1 MRQINEIIVHCA
13 ATREGRDFTVED
25 ITRWHKARGFATIG
39 YHYVIYRDG
48 SIHEGRPLEQI
59 GAHCVGHNKHS
70 IGICYIGGCASDGK
84 TPKDTRTPEQKE
96 ALLALLRRLKARF
109 PNATIHGHRD
119 FAAKACPSYDAFRE
133 YRQLAL
139 AIMLV
144 FSSLLFSSCRSTKRV
159 VKEKAE
165 VAMQQT
171 VSQSATSFATDKFQQ
186 NIVLHIDS
194 IVLTSMSVP
203 QVSEPKVDGQRESQT
218 VDGAVLIGRTSDSS
232 GLKPC
237 ARETRTSTP
246 SAKASGRASL
256 RSAGNGS
263 SLRAVLKGTSLRSG
277 AGKALPRIDVSKIKV
292 SGIRLQSVTADSSSS
307 TTAVSSEGNLQASGR
322 SLAKAK
328 AAKKP
333 STLTFYWIV
342 FLIIIAIAVAVA
354 FAVATKA
361 NPFRSAVRF
370 IVRKVLT

>member
-84 TPKDTRTPEQKE
+84 TPKDTRTSEQKE

-119 FAAKACPSYDAFRE
+119 FAAKACPSFDAFRE

-171 VSQSATSFATDKFQQ
+171 VSQSATSFATDKFLQ
-186 NIVLHIDS
+186 NIVLQIDS

-203 QVSEPKVDGQRESQT
+203 QVSET
-218 VDGAVLIGRTSDSS
+218 VDGTVLIGRTSDSS
-232 GLKPC
+232 GLEPC
-237 ARETRTSTP
+237 ARETRTSGP
-246 SAKASGRASL
+246 
-256 RSAGNGS
+256 
-263 SLRAVLKGTSLRSG
+263 SLRSG
-277 AGKALPRIDVSKIKV
+277 AGKALPRNNISKIKV
-292 SGIRLQSVTADSSSS
+292 CGIRLQSVTADSSSS

-328 AAKKP
+328 EAKKP
-333 STLTFYWIV
+333 STLSFYWIV

-354 FAVATKA
+354 FAVASKA

>member
-1 MRQINEIIVHCA
+1 MRGINEIIVHCA

-25 ITRWHKARGFATIG
+25 ITRCHKARGFATIG

-96 ALLALLRRLKARF
+96 ALLSLLRRLKARF

-119 FAAKACPSYDAFRE
+119 FAAKACPSFDAFRE

-144 FSSLLFSSCRSTKRV
+144 FSSLLLPSCRSTKRV

-165 VAMQQT
+165 VAMLQT
-171 VSQSATSFATDKFQQ
+171 VSQSATSFATDKFLQ
-186 NIVLHIDS
+186 NIVLQIDS
-194 IVLTSMSVP
+194 IVLTSMTVP
-203 QVSEPKVDGQRESQT
+203 QVSET
-218 VDGAVLIGRTSDSS
+218 VDSALLIGRISDSS

-237 ARETRTSTP
+237 ARETRTRES
-246 SAKASGRASL
+246 SL
-256 RSAGNGS
+256 RSAGNSS
-263 SLRAVLKGTSLRSG
+263 SLRAVLKGASLRSG
-277 AGKALPRIDVSKIKV
+277 AGGVPPLNRGTKV
-292 SGIRLQSVTADSSSS
+292 VISGIRLQSVTADSSSS

-328 AAKKP
+328 EAKKP
-333 STLTFYWIV
+333 STLVFRWIV

-354 FAVATKA
+354 FAVASKA

>member
-1 MRQINEIIVHCA
+1 MRIINEIIVHCA

-133 YRQLAL
+133 YKQLAL

-171 VSQSATSFATDKFQQ
+171 VSQSATSFATDKFLQ
-186 NIVLHIDS
+186 NIVLQIDS

-203 QVSEPKVDGQRESQT
+203 QVSET
-218 VDGAVLIGRTSDSS
+218 VDGAMLIRRTSDSS
-232 GLKPC
+232 GLEPC
-237 ARETRTSTP
+237 SRETRTSGA
-246 SAKASGRASL
+246 SAKASG
-256 RSAGNGS
+256 AGG
-263 SLRAVLKGTSLRSG
+263 ASLRSG
-277 AGKALPRIDVSKIKV
+277 AGGVPPLNRGTKV
-292 SGIRLQSVTADSSSS
+292 VISGIRLQSVTADSSSS

-328 AAKKP
+328 EAKKP
-333 STLTFYWIV
+333 STLVFRWIV

>member
-1 MRQINEIIVHCA
+1 MRKINEIIVHCA

-119 FAAKACPSYDAFRE
+119 FAAKACPSFDAFRE

-139 AIMLV
+139 AILLV

-171 VSQSATSFATDKFQQ
+171 VSQSATSFATDKFLQ
-186 NIVLHIDS
+186 NIVLQIDS

-203 QVSEPKVDGQRESQT
+203 QVSENVDGT
-218 VDGAVLIGRTSDSS
+218 VLIGRTSDSS
-232 GLKPC
+232 GLEPC
-237 ARETRTSTP
+237 ARETRTSGP
-246 SAKASGRASL
+246 SL
-256 RSAGNGS
+256 RSGAGG
-263 SLRAVLKGTSLRSG
+263 ASLRSG
-277 AGKALPRIDVSKIKV
+277 AGKALPRNNISKIKV

-328 AAKKP
+328 EAKKP
-333 STLTFYWIV
+333 STLAFYWIV

-354 FAVATKA
+354 FAVASKA

-370 IVRKVLT
+370 IVRFRD

>member
-1 MRQINEIIVHCA
+1 MRKINEIIVHCA

-96 ALLALLRRLKARF
+96 ALLALLRRLKAQF

-119 FAAKACPSYDAFRE
+119 FAAKACPSFDAFRE

-139 AIMLV
+139 AILLV

-171 VSQSATSFATDKFQQ
+171 VSQSATSFATDKFLQ
-186 NIVLHIDS
+186 NIVLQIDS

-203 QVSEPKVDGQRESQT
+203 QVSET
-218 VDGAVLIGRTSDSS
+218 VDGAMLIGRTSDSS
-232 GLKPC
+232 GLEPC
-237 ARETRTSTP
+237 ARETRTRES
-246 SAKASGRASL
+246 SL

-263 SLRAVLKGTSLRSG
+263 SLRAVLKGASLRSG
-277 AGKALPRIDVSKIKV
+277 AGGVPPLNRGTKV
-292 SGIRLQSVTADSSSS
+292 VISGIRLQSVTADSSSS

-328 AAKKP
+328 EAKKP
-333 STLTFYWIV
+333 STLSFYWIV

-354 FAVATKA
+354 YAVASKA

>member
-1 MRQINEIIVHCA
+1 MRKINEIIVHCA

-59 GAHCVGHNKHS
+59 GAHCVGHNKYS
-70 IGICYIGGCASDGK
+70 IGVCYIGGCASDGK

-96 ALLALLRRLKARF
+96 ALLALLRHLKARF
-109 PNATIHGHRD
+109 PNATIHGHRE
-119 FAAKACPSYDAFRE
+119 FAAKACPSFDAFRE
-133 YRQLAL
+133 YRQLAI

-171 VSQSATSFATDKFQQ
+171 VSQSATSFATDKFLQ
-186 NIVLHIDS
+186 NIVLQIDS

-203 QVSEPKVDGQRESQT
+203 QVSET

-232 GLKPC
+232 GLEPC
-237 ARETRTSTP
+237 ARETRTRES
-246 SAKASGRASL
+246 SL

-263 SLRAVLKGTSLRSG
+263 SLRAVLKGASLRSG

-328 AAKKP
+328 EAKKP

-354 FAVATKA
+354 FAVASKA

>member
-1 MRQINEIIVHCA
+1 MRKINEIIVHCA

-96 ALLALLRRLKARF
+96 ALLSLLRRLKARF

-171 VSQSATSFATDKFQQ
+171 VSQSATSFATDKFLQ

-203 QVSEPKVDGQRESQT
+203 QVSET
-218 VDGAVLIGRTSDSS
+218 VDGAMLIERTSDSS

-237 ARETRTSTP
+237 ARETRTRES
-246 SAKASGRASL
+246 SL

-263 SLRAVLKGTSLRSG
+263 SLRAVLKGASLRSG

-328 AAKKP
+328 EAKKP
-333 STLTFYWIV
+333 STLVFRWIV

-354 FAVATKA
+354 FAVASKA

>member
-1 MRQINEIIVHCA
+1 MRKINEIIVHCA
-13 ATREGRDFTVED
+13 ATREDRDFTVED

-119 FAAKACPSYDAFRE
+119 FAAKACPSFDAFRE

-171 VSQSATSFATDKFQQ
+171 VSQSATSFATDKFLQ

-203 QVSEPKVDGQRESQT
+203 QVSET

-237 ARETRTSTP
+237 ARETRTS
-246 SAKASGRASL
+246 G
-256 RSAGNGS
+256 
-263 SLRAVLKGTSLRSG
+263 VSLRSG

-328 AAKKP
+328 EAKKP
-333 STLTFYWIV
+333 STLVFRWIV

-354 FAVATKA
+354 FAVASKA

>member
-1 MRQINEIIVHCA
+1 MRKINEIIVHCA

-84 TPKDTRTPEQKE
+84 TPKDTRTSEQKE
-96 ALLALLRRLKARF
+96 ALLSLLRRLKARF

-144 FSSLLFSSCRSTKRV
+144 FSSLLLSSCRSTKRV

-171 VSQSATSFATDKFQQ
+171 VSQSATSFATDKFLQ
-186 NIVLHIDS
+186 NIVLQIDS

-203 QVSEPKVDGQRESQT
+203 QVSET

-237 ARETRTSTP
+237 ARETRTRES
-246 SAKASGRASL
+246 SL

-263 SLRAVLKGTSLRSG
+263 SLRAVLKGASLRSG
-277 AGKALPRIDVSKIKV
+277 AGKSIPRIDVSKIKV

-328 AAKKP
+328 EAKKP
-333 STLTFYWIV
+333 STLSFYWIV

-354 FAVATKA
+354 FAVASKA

>member
-1 MRQINEIIVHCA
+1 MRIINEIIVHCA

-70 IGICYIGGCASDGK
+70 IGVCYIGGCASDGK

-96 ALLALLRRLKARF
+96 ALLALLRRLKAQF

-171 VSQSATSFATDKFQQ
+171 VSQSATSFATDKFLQ
-186 NIVLHIDS
+186 NIVLQIDS

-203 QVSEPKVDGQRESQT
+203 QVSET

-232 GLKPC
+232 GLEPC
-237 ARETRTSTP
+237 ARENRTR
-246 SAKASGRASL
+246 
-256 RSAGNGS
+256 N
-263 SLRAVLKGTSLRSG
+263 TSLRSG
-277 AGKALPRIDVSKIKV
+277 AGGVPPLNRGTKV
-292 SGIRLQSVTADSSSS
+292 VISGIRLQSVTADSSSS

-328 AAKKP
+328 EAKKP
-333 STLTFYWIV
+333 STLSFYWIV

-354 FAVATKA
+354 FAVASKA

>member
-1 MRQINEIIVHCA
+1 MRQINEIIIHCA

-119 FAAKACPSYDAFRE
+119 FAAKACPSFDAFRE

-171 VSQSATSFATDKFQQ
+171 VSQSATSFATDKFLQ
-186 NIVLHIDS
+186 NIVLQIDS

-203 QVSEPKVDGQRESQT
+203 QVSET

-237 ARETRTSTP
+237 ARETRTSSP
-246 SAKASGRASL
+246 
-256 RSAGNGS
+256 
-263 SLRAVLKGTSLRSG
+263 SLRSG
-277 AGKALPRIDVSKIKV
+277 IGKSLPRNNVSKIKV

-328 AAKKP
+328 EAKKP
-333 STLTFYWIV
+333 STLVFRWIV

-354 FAVATKA
+354 FAVASKA

>member
-96 ALLALLRRLKARF
+96 ALLSLLRRLKARF

-119 FAAKACPSYDAFRE
+119 FAAKACPSFDAFRE

-144 FSSLLFSSCRSTKRV
+144 FSSLLLSSCRSTKRV

-171 VSQSATSFATDKFQQ
+171 VSQSATSFATDKFLQ
-186 NIVLHIDS
+186 NIVLQIDS

-203 QVSEPKVDGQRESQT
+203 QLSET
-218 VDGAVLIGRTSDSS
+218 VDGAMLIGRTSDSS

-237 ARETRTSTP
+237 ARETRTRES
-246 SAKASGRASL
+246 SL

-263 SLRAVLKGTSLRSG
+263 SLRAVLKGASLRSG
-277 AGKALPRIDVSKIKV
+277 TGKSLPRNNVSKIKV

-328 AAKKP
+328 EAKKP
-333 STLTFYWIV
+333 STLAFYWIV

>member
-1 MRQINEIIVHCA
+1 MRKINEIIVHCA

-171 VSQSATSFATDKFQQ
+171 VSQSATSFATDKFLQ
-186 NIVLHIDS
+186 NIVLQIDS

-203 QVSEPKVDGQRESQT
+203 QVSET

-237 ARETRTSTP
+237 ARETRTRES
-246 SAKASGRASL
+246 SL

-263 SLRAVLKGTSLRSG
+263 SLRAVLKGASLRSD
-277 AGKALPRIDVSKIKV
+277 AGKSIPRIDVTKIKV

-328 AAKKP
+328 EAKKP
-333 STLTFYWIV
+333 STLVFRWIV

-354 FAVATKA
+354 FAVASKA

>member
-70 IGICYIGGCASDGK
+70 IGVCYIGGCVSDGK

-96 ALLALLRRLKARF
+96 ALLSLLRRLKARF

-144 FSSLLFSSCRSTKRV
+144 FSSLLLSSCRSTKRV

-171 VSQSATSFATDKFQQ
+171 VSQSATSFATDKFLQ

-203 QVSEPKVDGQRESQT
+203 QVSET

-232 GLKPC
+232 GLEPC
-237 ARETRTSTP
+237 ARETRTREST
-246 SAKASGRASL
+246 L

-263 SLRAVLKGTSLRSG
+263 SLRAVLKGASLRSG
-277 AGKALPRIDVSKIKV
+277 AGGVPPLNRGSKVVI

-328 AAKKP
+328 EAKKP
-333 STLTFYWIV
+333 STLAIRWIV

-354 FAVATKA
+354 FAVASKA

>member
-1 MRQINEIIVHCA
+1 MRKINEIIVHCA

-119 FAAKACPSYDAFRE
+119 FAAKACPSFDAFRE

-171 VSQSATSFATDKFQQ
+171 VSQSATSFATDKFLQ
-186 NIVLHIDS
+186 NIVLQIDS

-203 QVSEPKVDGQRESQT
+203 QVSET
-218 VDGAVLIGRTSDSS
+218 VDGTVLIGRTSDSS
-232 GLKPC
+232 GLEPC
-237 ARETRTSTP
+237 ARETRTRES
-246 SAKASGRASL
+246 SL

-263 SLRAVLKGTSLRSG
+263 SLRAVLKGASLRSG
-277 AGKALPRIDVSKIKV
+277 AGGVPPLNRDTKV
-292 SGIRLQSVTADSSSS
+292 VISGIRLQSVTADSSSS

-328 AAKKP
+328 EAKKP

-354 FAVATKA
+354 FAVASKA

>member
-1 MRQINEIIVHCA
+1 MRKINEIIVHCA

-171 VSQSATSFATDKFQQ
+171 VSQSATSFATDKFLQ
-186 NIVLHIDS
+186 NIVLQIDS

-203 QVSEPKVDGQRESQT
+203 QVSET

-232 GLKPC
+232 GLEPC
-237 ARETRTSTP
+237 ARETRTSG
-246 SAKASGRASL
+246 SSL

-263 SLRAVLKGTSLRSG
+263 SLRAVLKGASLRSD
-277 AGKALPRIDVSKIKV
+277 AGKSIPRIDVTKIKV

-328 AAKKP
+328 EAKKP

>member
-1 MRQINEIIVHCA
+1 MRKINEIIVHCA

-96 ALLALLRRLKARF
+96 ALLSLLRRLKARF

-119 FAAKACPSYDAFRE
+119 FAAKACPSFDAFRE

-171 VSQSATSFATDKFQQ
+171 VSQSATSFATDKFLQ
-186 NIVLHIDS
+186 NIVLQIDS

-203 QVSEPKVDGQRESQT
+203 QVSET
-218 VDGAVLIGRTSDSS
+218 VDGAVLIERTSDSS
-232 GLKPC
+232 GLEPC
-237 ARETRTSTP
+237 ARETRTSSP
-246 SAKASGRASL
+246 
-256 RSAGNGS
+256 
-263 SLRAVLKGTSLRSG
+263 SLRSG
-277 AGKALPRIDVSKIKV
+277 AGKSIPRNNVSKIKV

-328 AAKKP
+328 EAKKP
-333 STLTFYWIV
+333 STLVFRWIV

-354 FAVATKA
+354 FAVASKA

>member
-1 MRQINEIIVHCA
+1 MRKINEIIVHCA
-13 ATREGRDFTVED
+13 CTREGRDFTVED

-133 YRQLAL
+133 YRQLAI

-144 FSSLLFSSCRSTKRV
+144 FSSLLLSSCRSTKRV

-171 VSQSATSFATDKFQQ
+171 VSQSATSFATDKFLQ
-186 NIVLHIDS
+186 NIVLQIDS

-203 QVSEPKVDGQRESQT
+203 QVSET

-232 GLKPC
+232 GLEPC
-237 ARETRTSTP
+237 ARETRTRES
-246 SAKASGRASL
+246 SL

-328 AAKKP
+328 EAKKP

-354 FAVATKA
+354 FAVASKA

>member
-1 MRQINEIIVHCA
+1 MRKINEIIVHCA

-84 TPKDTRTPEQKE
+84 TPKDTRTSEQKE
-96 ALLALLRRLKARF
+96 ALLSLLRRLKARF

-171 VSQSATSFATDKFQQ
+171 VSQSATSFATDKFLQ
-186 NIVLHIDS
+186 NIVLQIDS

-203 QVSEPKVDGQRESQT
+203 QVSET

-232 GLKPC
+232 GLEPC
-237 ARETRTSTP
+237 ARETRTSSP
-246 SAKASGRASL
+246 
-256 RSAGNGS
+256 
-263 SLRAVLKGTSLRSG
+263 SLRSG
-277 AGKALPRIDVSKIKV
+277 AGKSIPRNNISKIKV

-328 AAKKP
+328 EAKKP
-333 STLTFYWIV
+333 STLAFYWIV

-354 FAVATKA
+354 FAVASKA

>member
-133 YRQLAL
+133 YRQLAI

-165 VAMQQT
+165 VAIQQT
-171 VSQSATSFATDKFQQ
+171 VSQSATSFATDKFLQ
-186 NIVLHIDS
+186 NIVLQIDS

-203 QVSEPKVDGQRESQT
+203 QVSET
-218 VDGAVLIGRTSDSS
+218 VDGAMLIGRTSDSS
-232 GLKPC
+232 GLEPC
-237 ARETRTSTP
+237 ARETRTSGS
-246 SAKASGRASL
+246 SAKASG
-256 RSAGNGS
+256 AGG
-263 SLRAVLKGTSLRSG
+263 ASLRSG
-277 AGKALPRIDVSKIKV
+277 AGGVPPLNRDTKV
-292 SGIRLQSVTADSSSS
+292 VISGIRLQSVTADSSSS

-322 SLAKAK
+322 SLAEAK
-328 AAKKP
+328 EAKKP
-333 STLTFYWIV
+333 STLVFRWIV

-354 FAVATKA
+354 FAVASKA

>member
-1 MRQINEIIVHCA
+1 MRKINEIIVHCA

-25 ITRWHKARGFATIG
+25 ITQWHKARGFATIG

-84 TPKDTRTPEQKE
+84 TPKDTRTSEQKE
-96 ALLALLRRLKARF
+96 ALLSLLRRLKARF

-171 VSQSATSFATDKFQQ
+171 VSQSATSFATDKFLQ
-186 NIVLHIDS
+186 NIVLQIDS

-203 QVSEPKVDGQRESQT
+203 QVSET

-232 GLKPC
+232 GLEPC
-237 ARETRTSTP
+237 ARETRTRES
-246 SAKASGRASL
+246 SL

-263 SLRAVLKGTSLRSG
+263 SLSAVLKGASLRSG

-292 SGIRLQSVTADSSSS
+292 TGIRLQSVTADSSSA

-328 AAKKP
+328 EAKKP
-333 STLTFYWIV
+333 STLAFYWIV

-354 FAVATKA
+354 FAVASKA

>member
-1 MRQINEIIVHCA
+1 MRKINEIIVHCA

-96 ALLALLRRLKARF
+96 ALLSLLRRLKARF

-119 FAAKACPSYDAFRE
+119 FAAKACPSFDAFRE

-144 FSSLLFSSCRSTKRV
+144 FSSLLLSSCRSTKRV

-171 VSQSATSFATDKFQQ
+171 VSQSATSFATDKFLQ
-186 NIVLHIDS
+186 NIVLQIDS

-203 QVSEPKVDGQRESQT
+203 QVSET
-218 VDGAVLIGRTSDSS
+218 VDGAMLIGRTSDSS

-237 ARETRTSTP
+237 ARETRTREST
-246 SAKASGRASL
+246 L

-263 SLRAVLKGTSLRSG
+263 SLRAVLKGASLRSG
-277 AGKALPRIDVSKIKV
+277 AGKALPRNNVSKIKV

-328 AAKKP
+328 EAKKP
-333 STLTFYWIV
+333 STLAFYWIV

-354 FAVATKA
+354 FAVASKA

>member
-1 MRQINEIIVHCA
+1 MRQINEIIIHCA

-84 TPKDTRTPEQKE
+84 TPKDTRTSEQKE

-171 VSQSATSFATDKFQQ
+171 VSQSATSFATDKFLQ
-186 NIVLHIDS
+186 NIVLQIDS
-194 IVLTSMSVP
+194 IVFTSMSVP
-203 QVSEPKVDGQRESQT
+203 QVSET

-232 GLKPC
+232 GLEPC
-237 ARETRTSTP
+237 ARETRT
-246 SAKASGRASL
+246 R
-256 RSAGNGS
+256 N
-263 SLRAVLKGTSLRSG
+263 TSLRSR
-277 AGKALPRIDVSKIKV
+277 AGGVPPLNRDTKV
-292 SGIRLQSVTADSSSS
+292 VISGIRLQSVTADSSSS

-328 AAKKP
+328 EAKKP
-333 STLTFYWIV
+333 STPVFRWIV

-354 FAVATKA
+354 FAVASKA

>member
-1 MRQINEIIVHCA
+1 MRRINEIIVHCA

-133 YRQLAL
+133 YSGLAL

-144 FSSLLFSSCRSTKRV
+144 FSSLLLSSCRSTKRV

-171 VSQSATSFATDKFQQ
+171 VSQSATSFATDKFLQ
-186 NIVLHIDS
+186 NIVLQIDS

-203 QVSEPKVDGQRESQT
+203 QVSET

-232 GLKPC
+232 GLEPC
-237 ARETRTSTP
+237 ARETRTRES
-246 SAKASGRASL
+246 SL

-263 SLRAVLKGTSLRSG
+263 SLRAVLKGASLRSG
-277 AGKALPRIDVSKIKV
+277 AGGVPPLNRGTKV
-292 SGIRLQSVTADSSSS
+292 VISGIRLQSVTADSSSS

-328 AAKKP
+328 EAKKP
-333 STLTFYWIV
+333 STLAFYWIV

-354 FAVATKA
+354 FAVASKA

>member
-1 MRQINEIIVHCA
+1 MRQINEIIIHCA

-96 ALLALLRRLKARF
+96 ALLTLLRRLKARF

-119 FAAKACPSYDAFRE
+119 FAEKACPSFDAFRE

-144 FSSLLFSSCRSTKRV
+144 FSSLLLSSCRSTKRV

-171 VSQSATSFATDKFQQ
+171 VSQSATSFATDKFLQ
-186 NIVLHIDS
+186 NIVLQIDS

-203 QVSEPKVDGQRESQT
+203 QVSET

-232 GLKPC
+232 GLEPC
-237 ARETRTSTP
+237 ARETRTSSP
-246 SAKASGRASL
+246 
-256 RSAGNGS
+256 
-263 SLRAVLKGTSLRSG
+263 SLRSG
-277 AGKALPRIDVSKIKV
+277 AGKSLPRIDVSKIKV

-328 AAKKP
+328 EAKKP
-333 STLTFYWIV
+333 STLVFRWIV

-354 FAVATKA
+354 FAVASKA
-361 NPFRSAVRF
+361 NPFRSAVRA
-370 IVRKVLT
+370 IIRKVLT

>member
-1 MRQINEIIVHCA
+1 MRKINEIIVHCA

-70 IGICYIGGCASDGK
+70 IGVCYIGGCASDGK

-171 VSQSATSFATDKFQQ
+171 VSQSATSFATDKFLQ

-203 QVSEPKVDGQRESQT
+203 QVSET
-218 VDGAVLIGRTSDSS
+218 VDGAVLIGRTLDSS

-237 ARETRTSTP
+237 ARETRTS
-246 SAKASGRASL
+246 GDY
-256 RSAGNGS
+256 
-263 SLRAVLKGTSLRSG
+263 LRSG
-277 AGKALPRIDVSKIKV
+277 AGGVPPLNRDTKV
-292 SGIRLQSVTADSSSS
+292 VISGIRLQSVTADSSSS

-328 AAKKP
+328 EAKKP

-354 FAVATKA
+354 FAVASKA

>member
-1 MRQINEIIVHCA
+1 MRKINEIIVHCA

-84 TPKDTRTPEQKE
+84 TPKDTRTSEQKE
-96 ALLALLRRLKARF
+96 ALLSLLRRLKARF

-119 FAAKACPSYDAFRE
+119 FAAKACPSFDAFRE

-171 VSQSATSFATDKFQQ
+171 VSQSATSFATDKFLQ
-186 NIVLHIDS
+186 NIVLQIDS

-203 QVSEPKVDGQRESQT
+203 QVSET

-232 GLKPC
+232 GLEPC
-237 ARETRTSTP
+237 ARETRTSSP
-246 SAKASGRASL
+246 
-256 RSAGNGS
+256 
-263 SLRAVLKGTSLRSG
+263 SLRSG

-307 TTAVSSEGNLQASGR
+307 TTAVSSEGNLQASVR

-328 AAKKP
+328 EAKKP

-354 FAVATKA
+354 FAVASKA

>member
-1 MRQINEIIVHCA
+1 MRKINEIIVHCA

-39 YHYVIYRDG
+39 YHFVIYRDG
-48 SIHEGRPLEQI
+48 SIHEGRPLEQV

-96 ALLALLRRLKARF
+96 ALLSLLRRLKARF

-119 FAAKACPSYDAFRE
+119 FASKACPSFDARSEFRS
-133 YRQLAL
+133 LAVTILL
-139 AIMLV
+139 AFSWML
-144 FSSLLFSSCRSTKRV
+144 LSSCRSTKRV

-171 VSQSATSFATDKFQQ
+171 VSQSATSFATDKFLQ
-186 NIVLHIDS
+186 NIVLQIDS

-203 QVSEPKVDGQRESQT
+203 QVSET

-237 ARETRTSTP
+237 ARETRTRES
-246 SAKASGRASL
+246 SL

-263 SLRAVLKGTSLRSG
+263 SLRAVLKGASLRSG
-277 AGKALPRIDVSKIKV
+277 AGGVPPHNRDTKV
-292 SGIRLQSVTADSSSS
+292 VISGIRLQSVTADSSSS

-328 AAKKP
+328 EAKKP
-333 STLTFYWIV
+333 STLAFYWIV

>member
-96 ALLALLRRLKARF
+96 ALLSLLKRLKARF
-109 PNATIHGHRD
+109 PNASIHGHRD

-171 VSQSATSFATDKFQQ
+171 VSQSATSFATDKFLQ
-186 NIVLHIDS
+186 NIVLQIDS

-203 QVSEPKVDGQRESQT
+203 QVTENVDGT
-218 VDGAVLIGRTSDSS
+218 VLIGRTSDSS
-232 GLKPC
+232 GLEPC
-237 ARETRTSTP
+237 ARETRTSG
-246 SAKASGRASL
+246 AY
-256 RSAGNGS
+256 
-263 SLRAVLKGTSLRSG
+263 LRSG
-277 AGKALPRIDVSKIKV
+277 TGKSLPRNNVSKIKV

-328 AAKKP
+328 EAKKP
-333 STLTFYWIV
+333 STLVFRWIV
-342 FLIIIAIAVAVA
+342 FLIIAIAVAVA

>member
-1 MRQINEIIVHCA
+1 MRKINEIIVHCA

-25 ITRWHKARGFATIG
+25 ITRWHKARGFTTIG
-39 YHYVIYRDG
+39 YHFVIYRNG

-96 ALLALLRRLKARF
+96 ALLSLLRRLKARF

-144 FSSLLFSSCRSTKRV
+144 FSSLLLSSCRSTKRV

-171 VSQSATSFATDKFQQ
+171 VSQSATSFATDKFLQ
-186 NIVLHIDS
+186 NIVLQIDS

-203 QVSEPKVDGQRESQT
+203 QVSET

-232 GLKPC
+232 GLEPC
-237 ARETRTSTP
+237 ARETRTSGS
-246 SAKASGRASL
+246 SAKASG
-256 RSAGNGS
+256 AGE
-263 SLRAVLKGTSLRSG
+263 ASLRSG

-328 AAKKP
+328 EAKKP
-333 STLTFYWIV
+333 STLAFYWIV

-354 FAVATKA
+354 FAVASKA

>member
-1 MRQINEIIVHCA
+1 MRQINEIIIHCA

-39 YHYVIYRDG
+39 YHYVIYRNG

-119 FAAKACPSYDAFRE
+119 FAAKACPSFDAFRE

-139 AIMLV
+139 AILLV

-171 VSQSATSFATDKFQQ
+171 VSQSATSFATDKFLQ
-186 NIVLHIDS
+186 NIVLQIDS

-203 QVSEPKVDGQRESQT
+203 QVSET
-218 VDGAVLIGRTSDSS
+218 VDGAMLIGRTSDSS

-237 ARETRTSTP
+237 ARETRTSGA
-246 SAKASGRASL
+246 SAKASG
-256 RSAGNGS
+256 AGG
-263 SLRAVLKGTSLRSG
+263 ASLRSG
-277 AGKALPRIDVSKIKV
+277 AGGVPPLNRGTKV
-292 SGIRLQSVTADSSSS
+292 VISGIRLQSVTADSSSS

-328 AAKKP
+328 EAKKP
-333 STLTFYWIV
+333 STLAFYWIV

>member
-1 MRQINEIIVHCA
+1 MRKINEIIVHCA

-84 TPKDTRTPEQKE
+84 TPKDTRTSEQKE
-96 ALLALLRRLKARF
+96 ALLSLLRRLKARF

-133 YRQLAL
+133 YRQLAI

-171 VSQSATSFATDKFQQ
+171 VSQSATSFATDKFLQ

-203 QVSEPKVDGQRESQT
+203 QVSET

-237 ARETRTSTP
+237 ARETRTRES
-246 SAKASGRASL
+246 SL

-263 SLRAVLKGTSLRSG
+263 SLRAVLKGASLRSG
-277 AGKALPRIDVSKIKV
+277 AGGVPPLNRDTKV
-292 SGIRLQSVTADSSSS
+292 VISGIRLQSVTADSSSS

-328 AAKKP
+328 EAKKP
-333 STLTFYWIV
+333 STLAFYWIV

-354 FAVATKA
+354 FAVASKA

>member
-1 MRQINEIIVHCA
+1 MRKINEIIVHCA

-119 FAAKACPSYDAFRE
+119 FAAKACPSFDAFRE

-144 FSSLLFSSCRSTKRV
+144 FSSLLLSSCRSTKRV

-171 VSQSATSFATDKFQQ
+171 VSQSATSFATDKFLQ
-186 NIVLHIDS
+186 NIVLQIDS

-203 QVSEPKVDGQRESQT
+203 QVSET

-232 GLKPC
+232 GLEPC
-237 ARETRTSTP
+237 ARETRTSGA
-246 SAKASGRASL
+246 SAKASG
-256 RSAGNGS
+256 AGG
-263 SLRAVLKGTSLRSG
+263 ASLRSG
-277 AGKALPRIDVSKIKV
+277 AGGVPPLNRGTKV
-292 SGIRLQSVTADSSSS
+292 VISGIRLQSVTADSSSS

-328 AAKKP
+328 EAKKP
-333 STLTFYWIV
+333 STPVFRWIV

-354 FAVATKA
+354 FAVASKA

>member
-1 MRQINEIIVHCA
+1 MRQINEIIIHCA

-139 AIMLV
+139 AIMLI

-171 VSQSATSFATDKFQQ
+171 VSQSATSFATDKFLQ
-186 NIVLHIDS
+186 NIVLQIDS

-203 QVSEPKVDGQRESQT
+203 QVSET

-232 GLKPC
+232 GLEPC
-237 ARETRTSTP
+237 ARETRTRES
-246 SAKASGRASL
+246 SL

-328 AAKKP
+328 EAKKP
-333 STLTFYWIV
+333 STLVFRWIV

-354 FAVATKA
+354 FAVASKA

>member
-1 MRQINEIIVHCA
+1 MRKINEIIIHCA

-119 FAAKACPSYDAFRE
+119 FAAKACPSFDAFRE

-144 FSSLLFSSCRSTKRV
+144 FSSLLLSSCRSTKRV

-171 VSQSATSFATDKFQQ
+171 VSQSATSFATDKFLQ

-203 QVSEPKVDGQRESQT
+203 QVSET

-237 ARETRTSTP
+237 ARETRTRES
-246 SAKASGRASL
+246 SL

-263 SLRAVLKGTSLRSG
+263 SLRAVLKGASLRSG
-277 AGKALPRIDVSKIKV
+277 AGKSIPRIDVSKIKV

-328 AAKKP
+328 EAKKP
-333 STLTFYWIV
+333 STLVFRWIV

-354 FAVATKA
+354 FAVASKA

>member
-1 MRQINEIIVHCA
+1 MRGINEIIVHCA

-96 ALLALLRRLKARF
+96 ALLALLRHLKARF

-119 FAAKACPSYDAFRE
+119 FAAKACPSFDAFRE
-133 YRQLAL
+133 YRQLAI

-171 VSQSATSFATDKFQQ
+171 VSQSATSFATDKFLQ

-203 QVSEPKVDGQRESQT
+203 QVSET

-232 GLKPC
+232 GLEPC
-237 ARETRTSTP
+237 ARETRTSGS
-246 SAKASGRASL
+246 SAKASG
-256 RSAGNGS
+256 AGG
-263 SLRAVLKGTSLRSG
+263 ASLRSG

-328 AAKKP
+328 EAKKP
-333 STLTFYWIV
+333 STPVFRWIV

-354 FAVATKA
+354 FAVASKA